1 LIAREADTGATGRGH
16 AFSAPIEVR
25 GENVAELVA
34 DAKPARLQAVH
45 ESLVTV
51 ARQLSL
57 ALDRESL
64 LASVREAA
72 DRLGEQNEQLRE
84 LDRMKDQFV
93 SSVSHEL
100 RTPLTSMV
108 GYLELVLDE
117 EAGELTEDQRRFL
130 EVVNRN
136 CDRLNRLVDD
146 ILFVARVDAGR
157 LSLKREW
164 VDVEAVADEA
174 VESAGA
180 AAQRSG
186 IAVELVTEG
195 DSQPMWLDPTR
206 LAQLLDNLLSNAI
219 KFTPD
224 GGAVTVT
231 VAGRGGDG
239 VHLEVA
245 DTGVGIPEA
254 EQARLFE
261 RFFRASTAAV
271 ARGTGL
277 GLSIVKSI
285 AEAHGGTVAVRSAPG
300 VGTTFLVDL
309 PAQAAPEAAVAMN
322 PSEEVAT

>member
-1 LIAREADTGATGRGH
+1 
-16 AFSAPIEVR
+16 
-25 GENVAELVA
+25 
-34 DAKPARLQAVH
+34 
-45 ESLVTV
+45 
-51 ARQLSL
+51 
-57 ALDRESL
+57 
-64 LASVREAA
+64 
-72 DRLGEQNEQLRE
+72 
-84 LDRMKDQFV
+84 
-93 SSVSHEL
+93 
-100 RTPLTSMV
+100 
-108 GYLELVLDE
+108 
-117 EAGELTEDQRRFL
+117 
-130 EVVNRN
+130 
-136 CDRLNRLVDD
+136 
-146 ILFVARVDAGR
+146 
-157 LSLKREW
+157 
-164 VDVEAVADEA
+164 
-174 VESAGA
+174 
-180 AAQRSG
+180 
-186 IAVELVTEG
+186 
-195 DSQPMWLDPTR
+195 MWLDPTR